1 MNIFDGLYGY
11 EKLMLV
17 CGFTLFV
24 FALVA
29 ITVLIV
35 KNRDFKAAMGLFVF
49 AILLM
54 GFPGI
59 QAVKISHDM
68 VELDNIRQQPQ
79 APTSPAQQQ
88 QAQDLLANLEERA
101 ASTSNPQLQAKVADG
116 YRAIGNVDKAYQLA
130 QPLLRQP
137 LPAQVR
143 DTLVPVLTAKL
154 DQILASKPVATAPA
168 SGDAIIGNGSNAA
181 ISSAHKAERGTVG
194 GAEAAPPPPAAVPTT
209 LDRQRELATVAS
221 QLQSTGVPLPAASHV
236 ALAKA
241 YSTLGRPQ
249 QAQSNVEA
257 ARRLDPTIR
266 INPTVLHAAGNR
278 DQ

>member
-68 VELDNIRQQPQ
+68 VELDNIRQQPH
-79 APTSPAQQQ
+79 APASPAQQQ

-101 ASTSNPQLQAKVADG
+101 AGTGNPELQAKVSDG

-130 QPLLRQP
+130 QSVLRQQP
-137 LPAQVR
+137 SAQVR
-143 DTLVPVLTAKL
+143 STLVPVLTAKL
-154 DQILASKPVATAPA
+154 DQVLASKPVAMAPA
-168 SGDAIIGNGSNAA
+168 TDSHG
-181 ISSAHKAERGTVG
+181 
-194 GAEAAPPPPAAVPTT
+194 AAPPPAAAPAAP
-209 LDRQRELATVAS
+209 DRQRELALVAN
-221 QLQSTGVPLPAASHV
+221 QLQSAGVPLSAASHV
-236 ALAKA
+236 TLARA
-241 YSTLGRPQ
+241 YSTLGQPQ
-249 QAQSNVEA
+249 QVQSNVEA
-257 ARRLDPTIR
+257 ARRLDPSIR
-266 INPTVLHAAGNR
+266 SNPALLHATG
-278 DQ
+278 DQGP